1 VGALLLIAGSHASA
15 QAPIY
20 TGGGTVKCSQ
30 LVQDYDRNKQTEIV
44 YWTWA
49 QGYMSGINRVLD
61 QSKAGTR
68 DLTNAGTQANRRPS
82 SRSAGR
88 TPTASLSTRSTSCS
102 WDCRRLHRRH
112 SAGPIAAAFDSAC

>member
-1 VGALLLIAGSHASA
+1 MVKTSYVLGALLLIAGSHASA

-68 DLTNAGTQANRRPS
+68 DLTNAGTQANK
-82 SRSAGR
+82 
-88 TPTASLSTRSTSCS
+88 ASLISFCRQNPNSFFIDAVDKLFMGLPTTSQ
-102 WDCRRLHRRH
+102 
-112 SAGPIAAAFDSAC
+112 